1 MSHVFV
7 LDAEKRPLNPV
18 HPARARILLRQGQA
32 AVLRAYPFTII
43 LKAAVLDADCPPVR
57 LKLDPGSKTTG
68 IAVVNDTTGLVVF
81 AAELHHRGTAVKQAL
96 DTRRSVR
103 RHHRTRKTRYR
114 PVRFLNRRRK
124 AEWLPPSLHS
134 RIANVMTWVAR
145 LRRLAP
151 LGAISLELVKF
162 NTQQMQD
169 AEIRG
174 VEYQQGE
181 LAGYEVRQY
190 LLEKWGR
197 RCAYCGA
204 TDRLLEVEHIVPRS
218 RGGSDRVSNLTL
230 ACRACNERKGNQT
243 AAEFGYPNIQSQAS
257 APLRDAAVVNSTR
270 WALNQQLELLGF
282 PIETSSGGVTKYNRA
297 QRGLPKRHWL
307 DAACVGPSTPAVLR
321 IAGVTP
327 LKITAMGWGTRQMAG
342 LNKYGFPIRHRTQ
355 QKQSFGFQTGD
366 LVRAGVPRGKYA
378 GVYMGRGAVRANG
391 SFRIGRVDINHRY
404 CRRLMQNDGYR
415 YQILNGDIHSSM
427 MEAAP
432 SMRVQSE
439 TEMMRG

>member
-1 MSHVFV
+1 
-7 LDAEKRPLNPV
+7 
-18 HPARARILLRQGQA
+18 
-32 AVLRAYPFTII
+32 
-43 LKAAVLDADCPPVR
+43 
-57 LKLDPGSKTTG
+57 
-68 IAVVNDTTGLVVF
+68 
-81 AAELHHRGTAVKQAL
+81 
-96 DTRRSVR
+96 
-103 RHHRTRKTRYR
+103 
-114 PVRFLNRRRK
+114 
-124 AEWLPPSLHS
+124 
-134 RIANVMTWVAR
+134 MTWVAR

-342 LNKYGFPIRHRTQ
+342 LNIYGFPIRHRTQ
-355 QKQSFGFQTGD
+355 Q
-366 LVRAGVPRGKYA
+366 
-378 GVYMGRGAVRANG
+378 
-391 SFRIGRVDINHRY
+391 
-404 CRRLMQNDGYR
+404 
-415 YQILNGDIHSSM
+415 
-427 MEAAP
+427 
-432 SMRVQSE
+432 
-439 TEMMRG
+439 